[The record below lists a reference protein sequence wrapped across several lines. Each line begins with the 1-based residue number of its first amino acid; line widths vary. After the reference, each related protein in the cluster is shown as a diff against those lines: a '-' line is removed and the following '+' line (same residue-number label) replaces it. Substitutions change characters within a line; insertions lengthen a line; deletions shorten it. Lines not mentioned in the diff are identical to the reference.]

1 MNHAINACARRYNLD
16 EINLPFGCDG
26 ENLEGWIN
34 IDDYDYEAGDFHEA
48 AHPMT

>member
-1 MNHAINACARRYNLD
+1 MNHIINTYARRNNLD
-16 EINLPFGCDG
+16 EINLHLGCG
-26 ENLEGWIN
+26 GQNLEGWIN